1 MNNLYRPVPLIFA
14 LLLAATACSLDTA
27 PPGGYAIVYGIS
39 LYDPEFEEGEP
50 FTLNLTYSNDDAIAV
65 ASMLEDAGYEVI
77 QRIDTQA
84 TLSNLTSDISYV
96 SSHIGKE
103 ENFIY
108 YFSGHGAR
116 LNITGE
122 AESGAEPA
130 GRDTYN
136 EWIFLYGS
144 INDSTLSD
152 LDAALSDDQ
161 ILSLIDGVP
170 TDRKIVILD
179 ACNSG
184 GFIGSEVEVDLTPQD
199 SDGEPDERFLD
210 AVRKYLAVP
219 GSDAVDIPASEA
231 LVITAAGEQE
241 DTYETS
247 TYGHGVFTYHLLNS
261 RQEADDNDDGFVTVG
276 ECVNY
281 AAAMIEAWW
290 TAPSFV
296 PRISGGP
303 IDFVLFRSLTP

>member
-1 MNNLYRPVPLIFA
+1 MNRSNRPVILFLAA
-14 LLLAATACSLDTA
+14 LLSATACTLDTA

-39 LYDPEFEEGEP
+39 LYDTEFEEGEP

-65 ASMLEDAGYEVI
+65 ANMLGEASYEVI
-77 QRIDTQA
+77 LRTDTQA
-84 TLSNLTSDISYV
+84 TLANLVSDIGYV

-116 LNITGE
+116 LNISAGS
-122 AESGAEPA
+122 ESGTEPA
-130 GRDTYN
+130 GRDAYN

-144 INDSTLSD
+144 IDDASLSD

-161 ILSLIDGVP
+161 ILALIDGVP
-170 TDRKIVILD
+170 TERKIIILD

-184 GFIGSEVEVDLTPQD
+184 GFIGSEVEVDVTPQD
-199 SDGEPDERFLD
+199 SDGEGGEQFLD
-210 AVRKYLAVP
+210 AVRKYLAVS
-219 GSDAVDIPASEA
+219 GSESVDIPSSEA

-241 DTYETS
+241 DTYETG

-261 RQEADDNDDGFVTVG
+261 RREADGNDDGFVTVG

-281 AAAMIEAWW
+281 AASMIEAWW

-303 IDFVLFRSLTP
+303 VDFVLFSSLTP